1 MRRDGVMTR
10 KRVAE
15 TFGACIADAITR
27 LRTGKSSL
35 KAGKPL
41 VSQLVDECLKSGGGF
56 KTDEHSRA
64 TMRAAVA
71 FAVGQILPLRLEN
84 LTMSISGRSLTLVRP
99 RVRRPL

>member
-1 MRRDGVMTR
+1 MTR
-10 KRVAE
+10 KMVAE
-15 TFGACIADAITR
+15 TFKGSSIADAITR
-27 LRTGKSSL
+27 LRTGRSGF

-64 TMRAAVA
+64 AIEAAVT
-71 FAVGQILPLRLEN
+71 FAVGQILPLRCEN
-84 LTMSISGRSLTLVRP
+84 LTTLRISGRSLTLLRP